1 MNKWLVLLITENIKV
16 GYKWAMQIRS
26 LYRAEDVEPILSSL
40 DDSEKYLQQRNVALC
55 VLELPKDEPS
65 KKLRQLSSMIQFYK
79 LDCEL
84 LVVGDEDAQV
94 LRAVR
99 DCGRRFLKQVD
110 SNEALEKLL
119 KELIAKRTGTGYR
132 EVFDANAK
140 IARLEERTAI
150 QQDRLTEILAEFTNL
165 NDCLFGGPNYPG
177 WDRRLDAL
185 EAQFGFI
192 QETLNQI
199 QFNQSEELTVLKNQM
214 GILVVRSIFRFILI
228 EGWHWIL
235 EHPFQAA
242 GVVGAIAAVVTA
254 LILN

>member
-65 KKLRQLSSMIQFYK
+65 KKLRQLSSMILFYK

-150 QQDRLTEILAEFTNL
+150 QQNRLTEILAEFTNL

-192 QETLNQI
+192 QEQFSFIQETLNQI
-199 QFNQSEELTVLKNQM
+199 QNQM

-242 GVVGAIAAVVTA
+242 GVVGAIAAVVTT